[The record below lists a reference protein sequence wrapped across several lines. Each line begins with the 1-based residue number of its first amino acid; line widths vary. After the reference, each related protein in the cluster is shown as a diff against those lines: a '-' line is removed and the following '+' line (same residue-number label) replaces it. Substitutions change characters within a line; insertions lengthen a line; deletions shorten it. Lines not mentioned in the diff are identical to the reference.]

1 MKARKILTQGIVQGV
16 GFRPYV
22 YRLASELGLKGSV
35 RNLGNVVEIIVEG
48 ENSELFIER
57 LPKELPPIARI
68 DSMSVEDID
77 LANYSNFEIIESG
90 DSYSGISVIPPD
102 IAICDK
108 CLEEIRNPKDRRY
121 KYPFNAC
128 TDCGPRFT
136 VIESVPYDRIRT
148 SMEEFPLCDDC
159 LVEYREPLDR
169 RYHGEAICC
178 SDCGPQMAFY
188 EKSER
193 INSDNPI
200 KLGAQ
205 KLENGEI
212 LAIKGIGGTHLVVD
226 AYNDEAIK
234 ELRRRLNRPNQA
246 FAVMTKDLESVQK
259 YARLSEKEIKTMT
272 SNKRPIVILKKNEEY
287 PFPESLSPGLHNIG
301 VMLPYSPMHYLLFD
315 ESSIDTFV
323 MTSANTPGEPM
334 MIKNEDII
342 NGVND
347 YSLVHNR
354 KILNRCDDSVIRFRN
369 NELSF
374 IRRSRGYTPEPY
386 TINYEVNDSNVLALG
401 PELDVTFS
409 IAKDNIVYPSQHI
422 GNTNKPKTLEFLKQA
437 IENMER
443 ITKINEFDVV
453 ACDLHPHFF
462 TTRLAYD
469 LAEKYG
475 AEVKQIQHHH
485 AHSVALANDHSIDE
499 MIVIAADGVGYGSD
513 GTSWGGEIL
522 YTNINDFERMGH
534 LQSQL
539 MPGGDVA
546 TRYPAR
552 MLASILDDSDLI
564 MYYSK
569 YFKYGDMEIK
579 TLFKQLE
586 SGLNVG
592 KTTSTGRVL
601 DSMAVALEI
610 AHERTYEGE
619 CSMKLESCAFYS
631 KKDIEIPY
639 HIEDNVL
646 NTTEILREVVRLYQ
660 NGENKA
666 DVARAGQNAVANGL
680 AEIAINAADKKN
692 IAYIGATGGVFYNEA
707 ITDAIKNRIVSEGY
721 NFIQHTNTCA
731 GDGSVSLGQAI
742 ISKKQV

>member
-1 MKARKILTQGIVQGV
+1 MKAKKILTQGIVQGV

-22 YRLASELGLKGSV
+22 YRLATDLNLNGYV
-35 RNLGNVVEIIVEG
+35 RNLGNVVEIIIEG
-48 ENSELFIER
+48 DNTEDFITR
-57 LPKELPPIARI
+57 LPRELPPIAKI
-68 DSMSVEDID
+68 DSMKVNDIETE
-77 LANYSNFEIIESG
+77 NFTDFKIIESD

-136 VIESVPYDRIRT
+136 VIESVPYDRERT
-148 SMEEFPLCDDC
+148 SMEDFPLCEEC
-159 LVEYREPLDR
+159 LKEYKQPLDR

-188 EKSER
+188 EGDKQ
-193 INSDNPI
+193 IVSDNPI
-200 KLGAQ
+200 RLGAE
-205 KLENGEI
+205 KLEEGEI

-226 AYNDEAIK
+226 AYNDDAVK
-234 ELRRRLNRPNQA
+234 ELRKRLNRPNQA
-246 FAVMTKDLESVQK
+246 FAVMSKDLESVQN
-259 YARLSEKEIKTMT
+259 YAQLSEKEIQTIT
-272 SNKRPIVILKKNEEY
+272 SNKRPIVILKKKDNY

-315 ESSIDTFV
+315 ESSIDTYV

-354 KILNRCDDSVIRFRN
+354 RILNRCDDSVIRFRN
-369 NELSF
+369 NALSF

-386 TINYEVNDSNVLALG
+386 TISYEVNDSNVLALG

-422 GNTNKPKTLEFLKQA
+422 GNTNKPKTLAFLREA
-437 IENMER
+437 IENMEK
-443 ITKINEFDVV
+443 ITKINEFDII
-453 ACDLHPHFF
+453 ACDMHPHFF
-462 TTRLAYD
+462 TTRLAHE
-469 LAEKYG
+469 LSEKYD
-475 AEVKQIQHHH
+475 AQVMPIQHHH
-485 AHSVALANDHSIDE
+485 AHSVALANDHSLEE
-499 MIVIAADGVGYGSD
+499 MIVITADGVGYGSD
-513 GTSWGGEIL
+513 ATSWGGEIL
-522 YTNINDFERMGH
+522 YTDISSFERMAH
-534 LQSQL
+534 LQSHL
-539 MPGGDVA
+539 MPGGDMA

-552 MLASILDDSDLI
+552 MLASILNDEELI
-564 MYYSK
+564 KNYSK
-569 YFKYGDMEIK
+569 YFKYGDIEIK
-579 TLFKQLE
+579 NLFKQLDANI
-586 SGLNVG
+586 NVG
-592 KTTSTGRVL
+592 KTSSTGRVL

-619 CSMKLESCAFYS
+619 CSMKLESCAYYS
-631 KKDIEIPY
+631 TKEIEIPY
-639 HIEDNVL
+639 IIENNQL
-646 NTTEILREVVRLYQ
+646 NTTEILKEVVRLYQ

-680 AEIAINAADKKN
+680 AELAIRAADKKN
-692 IAYIGATGGVFYNEA
+692 IPDIGATGGVFYNEA
-707 ITDAIKNRIVSEGY
+707 ITETVKNYIKNEGY
-721 NFIQHTNTCA
+721 NFIEHLNTCA

-742 ISKKQV
+742 IAKKV